1 MGDYLIIAVPV
12 LCILT
17 AVGYLAACAGAERWL
32 TIRDW
37 VGVQL
42 QCGYHNASRDA
53 EEIAGRQL
61 WARQELASGA
71 QADTRQLRARYSNVP
86 PWEE

>member
-1 MGDYLIIAVPV
+1 MSATVVVLFIA
-12 LCILT
+12 
-17 AVGYLAACAGAERWL
+17 WL
-32 TIRDW
+32 VWTYF
-37 VGVQL
+37 VY

-53 EEIAGRQL
+53 EEIAWRQL